1 MKKVLTISLKRLRT
15 EEDFGFHRLVISE
28 IPKLTGEGGSE
39 GGGEDQYPEVQA
51 ETRALAPV
59 LQTRID
65 TYKTAYEQFDD
76 VLKEESH
83 VPAATLVSQADDLR
97 DEASR
102 KVRNYAKTM
111 TEHPNPATAALA
123 QQVVDI
129 LDKYGDPTTQP
140 QNEES
145 GTLHNIMQDI
155 TALGTEK
162 LQTIHIEEWTGH
174 LQETMDAYDAA
185 VAQRAKEESGREVG
199 IIKQTRQET
208 DEAYRSLVRAVNS
221 LAEIEGDTDYAA
233 FIDAMNSHI
242 EHQKETLKMRET
254 NNAKK
259 DDPKTEEPEPE
270 EPDTEAPST
279 EEPGTETPG
288 GEEVPDD
295 RPVVQ

>member
-1 MKKVLTISLKRLRT
+1 M
-15 EEDFGFHRLVISE
+15 
-28 IPKLTGEGGSE
+28 
-39 GGGEDQYPEVQA
+39 
-51 ETRALAPV
+51 
-59 LQTRID
+59 
-65 TYKTAYEQFDD
+65 
-76 VLKEESH
+76 
-83 VPAATLVSQADDLR
+83 
-97 DEASR
+97 
-102 KVRNYAKTM
+102 
-111 TEHPNPATAALA
+111 
-123 QQVVDI
+123 DI